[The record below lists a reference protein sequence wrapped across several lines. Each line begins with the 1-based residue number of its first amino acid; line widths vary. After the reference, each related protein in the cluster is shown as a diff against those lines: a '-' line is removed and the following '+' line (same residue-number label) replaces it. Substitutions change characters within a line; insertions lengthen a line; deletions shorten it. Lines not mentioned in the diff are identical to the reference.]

1 MNDKLAKMN
10 VKCTRQ
16 YYVANYSL
24 SEGDRFLLKLVEVLV
39 VYAQVFELSDL
50 GGLYVLDLL
59 SLVTDF
65 FSDLSSLLKIIES
78 ILFFDTFVGRD
89 LGSDFLGMFNEGILL
104 LFFNLSFLLLDL
116 LLLLDLIHVI
126 FPLDSG
132 LFGETGLFLRE
143 LLLSGN
149 LKISLDSLS
158 LLVLESFTLSGLSFS
173 FLESSLGPKSIDL
186 SLSISSL
193 FLELSESLDFLF
205 FFILDSSGLKL
216 SFVLLLVL
224 GSLILNDLLF
234 MVLFLTGSFLLLDQ
248 GLSICLGSLFHQVV
262 DSHSFGLRCFSIL
275 SLHLFNIGQKVHLFL
290 ISDFLFSHSFDG
302 SLLDLIND
310 DLSTLLSGS
319 MLSNFSFFLLLE
331 NLESFD
337 FHHQIKLFLLF
348 NPFLLK
354 SLIFLELFVTD
365 GDDLGV
371 QNHLVH
377 VLDIVHII
385 IECLLSFG
393 KECISLVLLAD
404 GKFVWL

>member
-1 MNDKLAKMN
+1 M
-10 VKCTRQ
+10 
-16 YYVANYSL
+16 ANYSL
-24 SEGDRFLLKLVEVLV
+24 SEGDRFLLELVEVLV
-39 VYAQVFELSDL
+39 VYAQVFKLTNL

-78 ILFFDTFVGRD
+78 ILFFDTFVGGD

-132 LFGETGLFLRE
+132 LFGETGLLFRE

-158 LLVLESFTLSGLSFS
+158 LLVLESFTFSGLSLS
-173 FLESSLGPKSIDL
+173 FLESSLGPKSINL
-186 SLSISSL
+186 SLSISSF
-193 FLELSESLDFLF
+193 FLELSKSLNFLF
-205 FFILDSSGLKL
+205 FFILNSSGLKL

-224 GSLILNDLLF
+224 GSLILDDLLLVIF
-234 MVLFLTGSFLLLDQ
+234 FLTSSLLLLDKR
-248 GLSICLGSLFHQVV
+248 LGISLGCLFHQVV
-262 DSHSFGLRCFSIL
+262 DSHSFSLTCFSIL
-275 SLHLFNIGQKVHLFL
+275 SLHLVDISQKVHLFL
-290 ISDFLFSHSFDG
+290 ISDFLLSHSFDG

-310 DLSTLLSGS
+310 DLSALLSGL
-319 MLSNFSFFLLLE
+319 MLSHFSFFLLLE
-331 NLESFD
+331 NLKSLD
-337 FHHQIKLFLLF
+337 FHHEVKLFLLF

-354 SLIFLELFVTD
+354 SLIFIELLVTD

-393 KECISLVLLAD
+393 K
-404 GKFVWL
+404 

>member
-1 MNDKLAKMN
+1 
-10 VKCTRQ
+10 
-16 YYVANYSL
+16 VANYSL

-116 LLLLDLIHVI
+116 LLLLNLIHVI

-132 LFGETGLFLRE
+132 LFGETGLFFSE

-186 SLSISSL
+186 SLSISSF
-193 FLELSESLDFLF
+193 FLELSKSLNFLF
-205 FFILDSSGLKL
+205 FFILDSGGLKL

-234 MVLFLTGSFLLLDQ
+234 MILFLSSSLLLLDQ
-248 GLSICLGSLFHQVV
+248 GLSISLGSLFHQVV
-262 DSHSFGLRCFSIL
+262 DSLSFSLTCFSIL

-310 DLSTLLSGS
+310 DLSALLSGL
-319 MLSNFSFFLLLE
+319 MLSNLSFFLLLE
-331 NLESFD
+331 NLESLD
-337 FHHQIKLFLLF
+337 FHHEIKLFLLF

-354 SLIFLELFVTD
+354 SLIFFELFVTD
-365 GDDLGV
+365 GNDLGV

-385 IECLLSFG
+385 IECLLRFG
-393 KECISLVLLAD
+393 KESVSLVLLAD
-404 GKFVWL
+404 CKFVWL

>member
-1 MNDKLAKMN
+1 M
-10 VKCTRQ
+10 
-16 YYVANYSL
+16 ANYSL
-24 SEGDRFLLKLVEVLV
+24 SEGDRFLLELVEVLV
-39 VYAQVFELSDL
+39 VYAQVFKLTNL

-78 ILFFDTFVGRD
+78 ILFFDTFVGGD

-132 LFGETGLFLRE
+132 LFGETGLLFRE

-158 LLVLESFTLSGLSFS
+158 LLVLESFTFSGLSLS
-173 FLESSLGPKSIDL
+173 FLESSLGPKSINL
-186 SLSISSL
+186 SLSISSF
-193 FLELSESLDFLF
+193 FLELSKSLNFLF
-205 FFILDSSGLKL
+205 FFILNSSGLKL

-224 GSLILNDLLF
+224 GSLILDDLLLVIF
-234 MVLFLTGSFLLLDQ
+234 FLTSSLLLLDER
-248 GLSICLGSLFHQVV
+248 LGISLGCLFHQVV
-262 DSHSFGLRCFSIL
+262 DSHSFSLTCFSIL
-275 SLHLFNIGQKVHLFL
+275 SLHLVDISQKVHLFL
-290 ISDFLFSHSFDG
+290 ISDFLLSHSFDG

-310 DLSTLLSGS
+310 DLSALLSGL
-319 MLSNFSFFLLLE
+319 MLSHFSFFLLLE
-331 NLESFD
+331 NLKSLD
-337 FHHQIKLFLLF
+337 FHHEVKLFLLF

-354 SLIFLELFVTD
+354 SLIFIELLVTD

-393 KECISLVLLAD
+393 K
-404 GKFVWL
+404 

>member
-1 MNDKLAKMN
+1 M
-10 VKCTRQ
+10 
-16 YYVANYSL
+16 ANYSL
-24 SEGDRFLLKLVEVLV
+24 SEGDCFLLELVEVLV
-39 VYAQVFELSDL
+39 VYAQVFKLTNL

-78 ILFFDTFVGRD
+78 ILFFDTFVGGD

-132 LFGETGLFLRE
+132 LFGETGLLFRE

-158 LLVLESFTLSGLSFS
+158 LLVLESFTFSGLSFS
-173 FLESSLGPKSIDL
+173 FLESSLGPKSINL
-186 SLSISSL
+186 SLSISSF
-193 FLELSESLDFLF
+193 FLELSKSLNFLF
-205 FFILDSSGLKL
+205 FFILNSSGLKL

-224 GSLILNDLLF
+224 GSLILDDLLL
-234 MVLFLTGSFLLLDQ
+234 VILFLTSSLLLLDER
-248 GLSICLGSLFHQVV
+248 LGISLGCLFHQVV
-262 DSHSFGLRCFSIL
+262 DSHSFSLTCFSIL
-275 SLHLFNIGQKVHLFL
+275 SLHLVDISQKVHLFL
-290 ISDFLFSHSFDG
+290 ISDFLLSHSFDG

-310 DLSTLLSGS
+310 DLSAHLSGL
-319 MLSNFSFFLLLE
+319 MLSHFSFFLLLE
-331 NLESFD
+331 NLKSLD
-337 FHHQIKLFLLF
+337 FHHEVKLFLLF

-354 SLIFLELFVTD
+354 SLIFIELLVTD

-393 KECISLVLLAD
+393 KESISLVFLTD
-404 GKFVWL
+404 CKFIWL

>member
-1 MNDKLAKMN
+1 M
-10 VKCTRQ
+10 
-16 YYVANYSL
+16 ANYSL
-24 SEGDRFLLKLVEVLV
+24 SEGDRFLLELVEVLV
-39 VYAQVFELSDL
+39 VYAQVFKLTNL

-78 ILFFDTFVGRD
+78 ILFFDTFVGGD

-132 LFGETGLFLRE
+132 LFGETGLLFRE

-149 LKISLDSLS
+149 LKISLNSLS
-158 LLVLESFTLSGLSFS
+158 LLVLESFTFSGLSLS
-173 FLESSLGPKSIDL
+173 FLESSLGPKSINL
-186 SLSISSL
+186 SLSISSF
-193 FLELSESLDFLF
+193 FLELSKSLNFLF
-205 FFILDSSGLKL
+205 FFILNSSGLKL

-224 GSLILNDLLF
+224 GSLILDDLLLVIF
-234 MVLFLTGSFLLLDQ
+234 FLTSSLLLLDERL
-248 GLSICLGSLFHQVV
+248 GISLGSLFHQVV
-262 DSHSFGLRCFSIL
+262 DSHSFSLTCFSIL
-275 SLHLFNIGQKVHLFL
+275 SLHLVDISQKVHLFL
-290 ISDFLFSHSFDG
+290 ISDFLLSHSFDG

-310 DLSTLLSGS
+310 DLSAHLSGL
-319 MLSNFSFFLLLE
+319 MLSHFSFFLLLE
-331 NLESFD
+331 NLESLD
-337 FHHQIKLFLLF
+337 FHHEVKLFLLF

-354 SLIFLELFVTD
+354 SLIFIELLVTD

-377 VLDIVHII
+377 VLDIVQII
-385 IECLLSFG
+385 IDCLLSFG
-393 KECISLVLLAD
+393 KESISLVFLTD
-404 GKFVWL
+404 CEFIWL

>member
-1 MNDKLAKMN
+1 M
-10 VKCTRQ
+10 
-16 YYVANYSL
+16 ANYSL
-24 SEGDRFLLKLVEVLV
+24 SEGDRFLLELVEVLV
-39 VYAQVFELSDL
+39 VYAQVFKLTNL

-78 ILFFDTFVGRD
+78 ILFFDTFVGGD

-132 LFGETGLFLRE
+132 LFGETGLLFRE

-158 LLVLESFTLSGLSFS
+158 LLVLESFTFSGLSLS
-173 FLESSLGPKSIDL
+173 FLESSLGPKSINL
-186 SLSISSL
+186 SLSISSF
-193 FLELSESLDFLF
+193 FLELSKSLNFLF
-205 FFILDSSGLKL
+205 FFILNSSGLKL

-224 GSLILNDLLF
+224 GSLILDDLLLVIF
-234 MVLFLTGSFLLLDQ
+234 FLTSSLLLLDE
-248 GLSICLGSLFHQVV
+248 GLGISLGCLFHQVV
-262 DSHSFGLRCFSIL
+262 DSHSFSLTCFSIL
-275 SLHLFNIGQKVHLFL
+275 SLHLVDISQKVHLFL
-290 ISDFLFSHSFDG
+290 ISDFLLSHSFDG

-310 DLSTLLSGS
+310 DLSALLSGL
-319 MLSNFSFFLLLE
+319 MLSHFSFFLLLE
-331 NLESFD
+331 NLKSLD
-337 FHHQIKLFLLF
+337 FHHEVKLFLLF

-354 SLIFLELFVTD
+354 SLIFIELLVTD

-393 KECISLVLLAD
+393 KESISLVFLAD
-404 GKFVWL
+404 CKFIWL

>member
-1 MNDKLAKMN
+1 MN

-39 VYAQVFELSDL
+39 VYAQVFELSNL

-78 ILFFDTFVGRD
+78 ILFFDALVGRD
-89 LGSDFLGMFNEGILL
+89 LGSDFLGMFNERILL

-116 LLLLDLIHVI
+116 LLLLNLIHVI

-132 LFGETGLFLRE
+132 LFGETGLFFRE

-173 FLESSLGPKSIDL
+173 FLESSLGAKSIDL
-186 SLSISSL
+186 SLSISSF
-193 FLELSESLDFLF
+193 FLELSKSLNFLF
-205 FFILDSSGLKL
+205 FFILDSGGLKL

-234 MVLFLTGSFLLLDQ
+234 MVLFLRSSF
-248 GLSICLGSLFHQVV
+248 C
-262 DSHSFGLRCFSIL
+262 CF
-275 SLHLFNIGQKVHLFL
+275 
-290 ISDFLFSHSFDG
+290 DFLFF
-302 SLLDLIND
+302 
-310 DLSTLLSGS
+310 
-319 MLSNFSFFLLLE
+319 
-331 NLESFD
+331 
-337 FHHQIKLFLLF
+337 
-348 NPFLLK
+348 
-354 SLIFLELFVTD
+354 
-365 GDDLGV
+365 
-371 QNHLVH
+371 
-377 VLDIVHII
+377 
-385 IECLLSFG
+385 
-393 KECISLVLLAD
+393 
-404 GKFVWL
+404 